1 MFVGAL
7 YMTSGTVRRKG
18 LGLLIGGALACLCGP
33 SVFAEL
39 RYEAKIIGIEDS
51 QLADLLDDVS
61 ELKSLDDRLP
71 ASEEALRR
79 RAERDLDRL
88 RDAARSLGYW
98 NAEFSYEIDSAVDPV
113 RVVVVANPGPLYR
126 ITSIDVRGP
135 GGQPLLVRI
144 DPDGPPLPLKPG
156 DPARTEPVVSRAIR
170 HARNRSSRP
179 KTRFWRHSGTPAT
192 LSPSGADGE
201 SKSTTIRGRW
211 R

>member
-88 RDAARSLGYW
+88 RDAARGLGYW

-135 GGQPLLVRI
+135 GGPPLLVPI
-144 DPDGPPLPLKPG
+144 DPNAPPLSPVLRHRRLADHGWACGRQGATQRPAGHAHRQGARDPDRRDLSIGRPRRCDG
-156 DPARTEPVVSRAIR
+156 DA
-170 HARNRSSRP
+170 
-179 KTRFWRHSGTPAT
+179 
-192 LSPSGADGE
+192 
-201 SKSTTIRGRW
+201 
-211 R
+211 